1 MVLLPI
7 RFEPVISENTD
18 ALSGHDLLY
27 IWISTIWSTGTAFLI
42 LRFQNIS
49 VKKNKIPVPIFL
61 APLIRRTL
69 ETALNC
75 TMKPSANNYDVLPE
89 LCGACT
95 KDERVSSNITHVI
108 KQGPTHPKSLIGEIE
123 ISSPSPQSAVSE
135 CNKNKQQQASLLE
148 VIRGHAETRPHHV
161 AVCATDGTLSYAQLE
176 KITTRWAIYL
186 QIQGVGPGC
195 LVPLMMDHSK
205 WAAVAEIAILK
216 AGGAFVPLDPA
227 QPVARL
233 EDIVQQSN
241 AKLAVSSRSHFDRL
255 SNLVATVIPI
265 SDETTTGLPIPS
277 LGTLKPPTLDRTA
290 YVLFTSGSTGRPK
303 GCVVSY
309 KALSDVIHQTPALK
323 IGPLSRV
330 LQFASYTYGMSLI
343 EIYCTLSV
351 GATICVPSDDERLNA
366 LSSVIQSMQT
376 TWAILTP
383 STTLSITESVGH
395 LQTLVVAGEALTL
408 DRVHALAAKVELIQA
423 FGLTEWGG
431 ICCVSQRITLDS
443 DRRVIGR
450 APTARLWLVDPNDSN
465 KLAPVGG
472 VAELLVQG
480 PALAEGYL
488 GQPEQTAAV
497 FLKDLPWLPPLAT
510 DSILYR
516 SGDLVQY
523 TSNGDLR
530 YISRKD
536 SQVKI
541 RGMRVEL
548 AEVEYQIRQAYT
560 QLDQAIVEAA
570 PPKDS
575 NGIPVLVAFL
585 YSENQNELSG
595 QTFLNMIEKIKN
607 FLALTLSDY
616 MCPSVYVP
624 LDSVPVTISR
634 KVDRKA
640 LKETILTSTRK
651 ELERQQS
658 APTSIVR
665 PQTDAER
672 LTLELVAEVLRL
684 EPLSFGLGH
693 NFVSLGG
700 DSVTAMLLVNRLAKR
715 NYTVTVGA
723 LLSPQ
728 SLSDVASLLQQR
740 TRAPRDEGWQNN
752 LAVEAKLKS
761 HAELNGSVTIPRLV
775 HHGPIEQSFS
785 QARMW
790 FLQEMHADSTWL
802 LLPHATRFRGPFQ
815 LKALNAALSAVVER
829 QEALRTTFT
838 SRNGVGLQVISPFQ
852 HLSLKV
858 VDLNSASDD
867 EFLGRIHQQQNTPM
881 DLTKECWRVTL
892 FRLSP
897 TDHVLS
903 IVLHHIIADGWSFDI
918 FVKSLGR
925 YYNAFLRG
933 QSPLDVDAPLSIQ
946 YRDFTVWQRHEKASL
961 HDEQLAYWERQLDG
975 SQPLEF
981 LCDKPRPTMLS
992 GKAGWLPVEVDGSL
1006 YRDLQRFCRSYLV
1019 TPFSVLLAAF
1029 RATHFRLTGASDATI
1044 GIPAA
1049 ARTCTELEDLIGYF
1063 GNVQC
1068 IRTKV
1073 ESQDQ
1078 SFHQLVDQVQSV
1090 TTAAFENQDVPFDKI
1105 VSRLMKDRDV
1115 SRHPLAQVT
1124 FILHPQTN
1132 FGQLRLDGL
1141 QVEQLHLPQVSRL
1154 DLEFHL
1160 YPADDCL
1167 RGDIHYSVD
1176 LFYEKTMQGMLSVF
1190 YDVLREGLREPD
1202 MDVGSLHLTD
1212 GYSTLNE
1219 QGLIYPDPKPP
1230 SPALSIIHMF
1240 LEQVAAHPHVIAVR
1254 DIKTQLTYSEL
1265 DQKSSFLAAWLT
1277 KRYSLPLETPV
1288 GVYAPRSCEG
1298 IIANF
1303 GIMKAGLTYVPLDVD
1318 APMDR
1323 VGTILSCLPA
1333 CHIVLLGSH
1342 QVPPNVSAPGVKFP
1356 YIADSLGEATAQD
1369 VRTFLST
1376 TPITRPNSLACIL
1389 FTSGTTGKPKGVMME
1404 QYGIVRLA
1412 KDPEI
1417 VAHVAASRVSS
1428 YMLNPVFDASG
1439 FDIYPALLNGGTL
1452 VCIERQAVWD
1462 YTALEEVFVKNRVRR
1477 AVMTPAML
1485 SQCLVS
1491 APGVLRGLD
1500 ILYVGGDKLS
1510 PADVRKARCSR
1521 GNPRIFNCYGPTEN
1535 SVISTRYA
1543 VSDDE
1548 PGVNGI
1554 PIGRTIVESGAY
1566 VMDRN
1571 LRLAPIGVLGEL
1583 VVTGLGLARG
1593 YVNPEHDLNR
1603 FVSIDIGGRTVRAYR
1618 TGDMVRYRP
1627 SDGQMEFFGRM
1638 DQQLKIRG
1646 HRIEPAE
1653 IDNILLSND
1662 FITTAVTVVQKRA
1675 TQTEPELVSFVTVQ
1689 DSAQHLDRLEDSVQN
1704 GHVDAWRDKAD
1715 ADDHYGGVNNI
1726 QPETLGRDFLGWVSM
1741 YTGEPI
1747 MEAEMN
1753 EWLNDTIAAIR
1764 RLEPSRVLEIGTG
1777 TGMILFNLIGS
1788 ITQYFGLD
1796 LSSQAVRFVQE
1807 AVGWVDGAAKKVNVQ
1822 VGTAADLAAV
1832 KGAGQLDLAII
1843 NSVVQYFPSIFYLRT
1858 VILDLIHTQDV
1869 KCIFFGDI
1877 RSYALH
1883 QEFQA
1888 SNVRHLYG
1896 HTLTAPEFR
1905 RRMAEAARSE
1915 RELLVDPTFFIALA
1929 AELPGLI
1936 EHVEILPKQMKVT
1949 NELSCYRYTAILHI
1963 KRSDQPSLDI
1973 REVDQ
1978 SSWIDFEMQGLDSRS
1993 LAQLLTTPESPH
2005 VLAVSNIPYKKTIE
2019 ERFLIDALR
2028 CSIPGT
2034 NSAGWSLDACKR
2046 AHAYPALAAVDL
2058 LDLAQQ
2064 TGWEVEISW
2073 ARQGSQR
2080 GGLDAIFHRPT
2091 ATQTTRR
2098 VLFQF
2103 PTDCHNPG
2111 PVDIFS
2117 NSPLK
2122 LRRNQLV
2129 ESQLLENLRA
2139 KLPYYMVPQLVRVL
2153 DQMPMNNV
2161 GKVDRKA
2168 LGQRNDLGSTPA
2180 GATKSKLLSGQ
2191 APSSFSNEAERT
2203 LWEEFTS
2210 VLGVEVGIKDSFFD
2224 LGGHSLMAVKL
2235 VSRINKRL
2243 GSTLRV
2249 SELFQYPTINRLGQ
2263 RLQGSGVPPSG
2274 VAVTNTYTPFS
2285 LLDDSSLTS
2294 VQAINSSHLS
2304 EMQLPSTVVIMDIS
2318 PVTECQ
2324 AWLLRDWS
2332 LVSHSFTIYGDL
2344 DVARFR
2350 SACQMVVRQHSILRT
2365 VFTTLQGRLVQVI
2378 CESVDAPFVHETADR
2393 IPDARNTVDNEKGVL
2408 APAPLTTKFTLSS
2421 DLETNEHLFTLQLCH
2436 AQYDGPSL
2444 FSVLSD
2450 IASTYSAPS
2459 SPPLTRTLPFSHYLY
2474 ASRVSRTDASLGFWK
2489 EYLAGSSGLTAVPS
2503 STGLG
2508 ERKGHSPMSSVQEAI
2523 GAVPPLSSDITFP
2536 TLVNAAIALSLA
2548 NLTQANDVT
2557 FVCVMSSRDV
2567 LATAASPKSQ
2577 EVDLLLGPCIN
2588 RTLLRV
2594 QLPEATTN
2602 SSSLDFCRQ
2611 LRSDQSRVSGEGH
2624 LGLTDVVENCTDWL
2638 RLSSSTASGADQLL
2652 KETPF
2657 IIHLPADT
2665 ATPSFSLTED
2675 LDVTWKSTDVRIDP
2689 ENQVFVRST
2698 TSTTTENKLNACIQ
2712 VQASDAVLSAEDASV
2727 LATHILE
2734 TVQLLSAATKV
2745 LVRDILHSGEI

>member
-1 MVLLPI
+1 
-7 RFEPVISENTD
+7 
-18 ALSGHDLLY
+18 
-27 IWISTIWSTGTAFLI
+27 
-42 LRFQNIS
+42 
-49 VKKNKIPVPIFL
+49 
-61 APLIRRTL
+61 
-69 ETALNC
+69 
-75 TMKPSANNYDVLPE
+75 MKPSANQYDMLPE
-89 LCGACT
+89 PCGVCT
-95 KDERVSSNITHVI
+95 KDESVSSNTTHVI
-108 KQGPTHPKSLIGEIE
+108 NQGLTHPNSPNGEIKTV
-123 ISSPSPQSAVSE
+123 SPLPQTPVSQ
-135 CNKNKQQQASLLE
+135 CNRNKQQQASLLE
-148 VIRGHAETRPHHV
+148 VIRGHAESRPDH
-161 AVCATDGTLSYAQLE
+161 AAICATDGTLSYAQLE
-176 KITTRWAIYL
+176 QITTRWATYL
-186 QIQGVGPGC
+186 QTQGVGPEC

-216 AGGAFVPLDPA
+216 AGGAFVPLDSA

-241 AKLAVSSRSHFDRL
+241 AKIAVSSRSHVDKL
-255 SNLVATVIPI
+255 SSLVATVIPI
-265 SDETTTGLPIPS
+265 SDETTAGLPIPS
-277 LGTLKPPTLDRTA
+277 LATLTPPTFDRTA

-323 IGPLSRV
+323 IGPVSRV

-343 EIYCTLSV
+343 EIYCTLSA

-383 STTLSITESVGH
+383 STTLSITESVDR

-408 DRVHALAAKVELIQA
+408 DRVHALAEKVELIQA

-465 KLAPVGG
+465 NLAPVGG

-480 PALAEGYL
+480 PALADGYL

-510 DSILYR
+510 DRVLYR

-523 TSNGDLR
+523 TSDGDLR

-548 AEVEYQIRQAYT
+548 AEVEYQIRQACT
-560 QLDQAIVEAA
+560 QLDQVIVEAA

-585 YSENQNELSG
+585 HSANQNELSG

-658 APTSIVR
+658 APTSIVC

-672 LTLELVAEVLRL
+672 LTLQLVADVLRL

-693 NFVSLGG
+693 NFVTLGG
-700 DSVTAMLLVNRLAKR
+700 DSVTAMLLVNRLAKCS
-715 NYTVTVGA
+715 YTVTVGA
-723 LLSPQ
+723 LLSLQ
-728 SLSDVASLLQQR
+728 TLSDIASILQPR
-740 TRAPRDEGWQNN
+740 IRAAGDEGWQNN
-752 LAVEAKLKS
+752 LAVDAQLKS
-761 HAELNGSVTIPRLV
+761 HSEINSSVTIPRFV
-775 HHGPIEQSFS
+775 HDGPIEQSFS

-802 LLPHATRFRGPFQ
+802 LLPHATRFRGAFQ
-815 LKALNAALSAVVER
+815 LEALNAALCAVVER
-829 QEALRTTFT
+829 HETLRTTFT
-838 SRNGVGLQVISPFQ
+838 SRNGVGWQVISPFRP
-852 HLSLKV
+852 LSLKV
-858 VDLNSASDD
+858 VDVNSVSND
-867 EFLGRIHQQQNTPM
+867 ELMRCIHQQQNTPM
-881 DLTKECWRVTL
+881 DLTTECWRVTL
-892 FRLSP
+892 FQLSA

-918 FVKSLGR
+918 FVKSLGK
-925 YYNAFLRG
+925 YYNAVVRG

-946 YRDFTVWQRHEKASL
+946 YRDFTVWQRNEKTSV
-961 HDEQLAYWERQLDG
+961 HDEQLAYWENQLDG

-981 LCDKPRPTMLS
+981 LCDKPRPAMLS
-992 GKAGWLPVEVDGSL
+992 GKAGWLPVEVDESL
-1006 YRDLQRFCRSYLV
+1006 YRDLQRFCRSYQV

-1029 RATHFRLTGASDATI
+1029 RATHFRLTGAGDATI

-1073 ESQDQ
+1073 ESRDQ
-1078 SFHQLVDQVQSV
+1078 SFRQLVDQVQSV

-1105 VSRLMKDRDV
+1105 VSRLMKERDV

-1160 YPADDCL
+1160 YPADNCL

-1176 LFYEKTMQGMLSVF
+1176 LFNAQTMQGMLSVF

-1202 MDVGSLHLTD
+1202 IDVGSLPLTD
-1212 GYSTLNE
+1212 GYDTLNE
-1219 QGLIYPDPKPP
+1219 QGLIYPDPKSP
-1230 SPALSIIHMF
+1230 SPVLSIIHMF
-1240 LEQVAAHPHVIAVR
+1240 LEQVAAHPHEIAVR
-1254 DIKTQLTYSEL
+1254 DTKTQLTYSEL

-1277 KRYSLPLETPV
+1277 KRYSLSLETPV

-1298 IIANF
+1298 IVANF

-1323 VGTILSCLPA
+1323 IGTILSCLPA
-1333 CHIVLLGSH
+1333 CQIVLLGSH
-1342 QVPPNVSAPGVKFP
+1342 QVPPTVPAPGVTFP

-1376 TPITRPNSLACIL
+1376 TPITRPTSLACIL

-1412 KDPEI
+1412 KDPQI
-1417 VAHVAASRVSS
+1417 VAHVAASKVSS

-1462 YTALEEVFVKNRVRR
+1462 YTTLEETFIKNRVRR

-1485 SQCLVS
+1485 SQCLAS
-1491 APGVLRGLD
+1491 APGIINELD
-1500 ILYVGGDKLS
+1500 ILYVGGDKLA
-1510 PADVRKARCSR
+1510 PADVEKARCSR

-1543 VSDDE
+1543 VPDNE
-1548 PGVNGI
+1548 AGVNGI
-1554 PIGRTIVESGAY
+1554 PIGRAIVDSGAY

-1571 LRLAPIGVLGEL
+1571 LRLVPIGVLGEL

-1603 FVSIDIGGRTVRAYR
+1603 FVSIDIGGRPVRAYR

-1627 SDGQMEFFGRM
+1627 SDRQMEFFGRM
-1638 DQQLKIRG
+1638 DQQVKIRS

-1653 IDNILLSND
+1653 IDNTLLGDD
-1662 FITTAVTVVQKRA
+1662 FITAAVTVVQKRA
-1675 TQTEPELVSFVTVQ
+1675 AQTEPELVSFVTVR
-1689 DSAQHLDRLEDSVQN
+1689 DSAQHFARLEAGIQD

-1715 ADDHYGGVNNI
+1715 ADDHYGGVNTI

-1747 MEAEMN
+1747 GEAEMS
-1753 EWLNDTIAAIR
+1753 EWLSDTIAAIR

-1788 ITQYFGLD
+1788 LKQYFGLD

-1832 KGAGQLDLAII
+1832 EGAGPLDLAII
-1843 NSVVQYFPSIFYLRT
+1843 NSVVQYFPSVLYLRT
-1858 VILDLIHTQDV
+1858 VILDLIHKQDV

-1915 RELLVDPTFFIALA
+1915 RELLVDPAFFIALA
-1929 AELPGLI
+1929 AELPNLI

-1949 NELSCYRYTAILHI
+1949 NELSCYRYTAILYV
-1963 KRSDQPSLDI
+1963 KRSNQPSLDI
-1973 REVDQ
+1973 REVDR

-1993 LAQLLTTPESPH
+1993 LAQLLTTPENPS

-2019 ERFLIDALR
+2019 ERFLIDALQ

-2058 LDLAQQ
+2058 LGLAQQ

-2073 ARQGSQR
+2073 ARQGSQH
-2080 GGLDAIFHRPT
+2080 GGMDAIFHRTT
-2091 ATQTTRR
+2091 ATPKTRR
-2098 VLFQF
+2098 VLFRF
-2103 PTDCHNPG
+2103 PTDCHKPG
-2111 PVDIFS
+2111 PADIFS
-2117 NSPLK
+2117 NNPLK
-2122 LRRNQLV
+2122 LRRNELI

-2153 DQMPMNNV
+2153 DQMPVNNV

-2168 LGQRNDLGSTPA
+2168 LAQRNDLGSTPA
-2180 GATKSKLLSGQ
+2180 GATKSSLSRR
-2191 APSSFSNEAERT
+2191 APSSFSNEAERA
-2203 LWEEFTS
+2203 LWEEFTT

-2249 SELFQYPTINRLGQ
+2249 SELFQYPTITRLGS
-2263 RLQGSGVPPSG
+2263 RLQGSGVSPSG

-2285 LLDDSSLTS
+2285 LLDDSSLSS
-2294 VQAINSSHLS
+2294 VQALNSSHLS
-2304 EMQLPSTVVIMDIS
+2304 EMQLPSGVVIMDIS

-2324 AWLLRDWS
+2324 AWLLTKWS
-2332 LVSHSFTIYGDL
+2332 LVSHSFKIHGDL

-2350 SACQMVVRQHSILRT
+2350 SACQAVVRQHSILRT
-2365 VFTTLQGRLVQVI
+2365 VFTTLQGRLVQVT
-2378 CESVDAPFVHETADR
+2378 CESMDAPFVHETTDR
-2393 IPDARNTVDNEKGVL
+2393 VPDPRSTIDDERGAL
-2408 APAPLTTKFTLSS
+2408 APAPLTTRFTLCS
-2421 DLETNEHLFTLQLCH
+2421 DLGKTEHLFILQLCH

-2444 FSVLSD
+2444 FSILSD
-2450 IASTYSAPS
+2450 ITSTYRVPS
-2459 SPPLTRTLPFSHYLY
+2459 STPLTNTVPFSHYLY
-2474 ASRVSRTDASLGFWK
+2474 ASRVSRIDTSLGFWK

-2503 STGLG
+2503 STGPG
-2508 ERKGHSPMSSVQEAI
+2508 VTNRHSPISSVQEAI
-2523 GAVPPLSSDITFP
+2523 GALPPLSSDITFP

-2548 NLTQANDVT
+2548 NLTQANDIT
-2557 FVCVMSSRDV
+2557 FVCLMSSRDV
-2567 LATAASPKSQ
+2567 LATSTSPQSQ
-2577 EVDLLLGPCIN
+2577 ETDLLLGPCIN

-2594 QLPEATTN
+2594 QLPEATLNT
-2602 SSSLDFCRQ
+2602 SALEFC
-2611 LRSDQSRVSGEGH
+2611 LRLRGDQARLSGEGH

-2675 LDVTWKSTDVRIDP
+2675 LGVAWKSTDVRIHP
-2689 ENQVFVRST
+2689 ENQIFVRST
-2698 TSTTTENKLNACIQ
+2698 TSMTTENELNACIQ
-2712 VQASDAVLSAEDASV
+2712 VQASGAVLSADDAFA

-2734 TVQLLSAATKV
+2734 TVQLLSAAPKV
-2745 LVRDILHSGEI
+2745 LVRDVLNSGEI